1 MDFGLNLLTRGITG
15 RAEGL
20 LAMAR
25 TAEALGFG
33 HVTANDHIVVPNR
46 IASRY
51 PYTPTG
57 EWPGARAGEC
67 LEQVTVL
74 GFLAAATSRV
84 RLVTSVMVVPQRPA
98 VLAAKAL
105 ATVDVLSEGR
115 LTVGIGRRLAGRG
128 ISRRRGAALRRARS
142 SDGRVP
148 GRLPRALDQRCAA
161 LHGKHVSFA
170 DIRFEPKPVQKPRP
184 PIWVGGEGRVAL
196 RRVARLG
203 DGWYPV
209 GNNPQEP
216 LDTPARYAEKR
227 AMLEAEMMKAG
238 RDPRTIARAYVAP
251 GRCQPTEQKGSDGA
265 RRPYTG
271 RPADVAADIA
281 GFASRRRRALLPQLS
296 GAQPLGGA
304 GRSHLVRRGGA
315 PSDQAVT
322 TVRSEG
328 VRASPRTDSWP
339 PRTVPSSPR
348 GSACSSRVRTGTRP
362 APAARRCD
370 QRSRSR
376 ASGASGG
383 R

>member
-15 RAEGL
+15 RSEGL

-25 TAEALGFG
+25 GAETLGFG

-115 LTVGIGRRLAGRG
+115 LTVGIGVGWLDEEFRAVGAPPFAE
-128 ISRRRGAALRRARS
+128 RGAVTDEFLAAFHELWT
-142 SDGRVP
+142 SDAPRV
-148 GRLPRALDQRCAA
+148 
-161 LHGKHVSFA
+161 HGKHVSFA

-184 PIWVGGEGRVAL
+184 PIWVGGEGRIAL

-216 LDTPARYAEKR
+216 LHTPARYAEKHT
-227 AMLEAEMMKAG
+227 MLEAEMMKVG
-238 RDPRTIARAYVAP
+238 RDPRTIAWAYVAP
-251 GRCQPTEQKGSDGA
+251 GRCQPTEQKASDGA

-281 GFASRRRRALLPQLS
+281 GFAAAGVEHFFLS
-296 GAQPLGGA
+296 FP
-304 GRSHLVRRGGA
+304 A
-315 PSDQAVT
+315 PSLSEAQADLT
-322 TVRSEG
+322 WFAEEVR
-328 VRASPRTDSWP
+328 PLI
-339 PRTVPSSPR
+339 
-348 GSACSSRVRTGTRP
+348 RP
-362 APAARRCD
+362 
-370 QRSRSR
+370 
-376 ASGASGG
+376 
-383 R
+383 